1 MKAMILAAGRG
12 QRMGE
17 LTNVTPKPLTKI
29 SDITLIEHNILR
41 IKNSGIK
48 EIVINVSWLGQ
59 QIIDY
64 LGDGKSYGVDLIFS
78 NEEENMLGT
87 GGGILNA
94 IELLGNNPFW
104 LVNADLYSDYS
115 INLNKKL
122 ENNDLAHLILVD
134 NPKHHKAGDYF
145 LKNNRVI
152 YGKGI
157 KPFTYSGMSL
167 ISPKLFE
174 NCKEKIFPLEPLLNE
189 YASLNKISGEYFHG
203 GWTDVGTKERLESIK
218 LNE

>member
-157 KPFTYSGMSL
+157 KPFTYTGMSL

>member
-1 MKAMILAAGRG
+1 M
-12 QRMGE
+12 
-17 LTNVTPKPLTKI
+17 
-29 SDITLIEHNILR
+29 
-41 IKNSGIK
+41 
-48 EIVINVSWLGQ
+48 SWLGQ

>member
-152 YGKGI
+152 HGKGI